1 MIPPND
7 FPSRGSDP
15 CYVAPSEK
23 VQLFYLFF
31 YLGSPFFSLYGGV
44 GRCRPEGDANERG
57 SVLALKLA
65 QSRRPLVCDLYG
77 NTARVL
83 LRVLSDLLGRVQLA
97 TQQQA
102 AYYGPAG

>member
-44 GRCRPEGDANERG
+44 GRCRPEGDAQMKEEV
-57 SVLALKLA
+57 S
-65 QSRRPLVCDLYG
+65 
-77 NTARVL
+77 
-83 LRVLSDLLGRVQLA
+83 
-97 TQQQA
+97 
-102 AYYGPAG
+102 